1 MIGSV
6 QRQTSLFYA
15 AFAEQADLI
24 QDPELDELDAI
35 LDDEELVD
43 LVRQALKGRRP
54 RSAKTGR
61 RGIAPD
67 RLLRCAILKTRRGWS
82 LRELEREVRASLLYR
97 HFTRFEADPIP
108 KFSTFS
114 RSFALLDDELLH
126 RLNERVVKKAVE
138 AKVTRGER
146 LRTDTTVTET
156 NIHHPTDSTLLEDGV
171 RVLTRGLRQLSEVCT
186 PGAIKVV
193 DKAKSTKRQVLA
205 IHTAAK
211 AFTDGSKEKLVGAY
225 KKLVGIAGGVLRKAR
240 QTAQAVSDGKIAVVG
255 SIKEQVVATAIVEE
269 IHRDEPLEPQVIAQ
283 TKARVFRGDTHF
295 PGKIVSLFEPH
306 TQIIRKGKAHKPTEF
321 GRLIRVDEVD
331 GGIVSNYEVVEGNAS
346 DQDSWAPSLTQ
357 HEELFGRPP
366 RVATADRGF
375 HSAKNVRLAAERG
388 VKRIALPAKGRASKA
403 QAALQKQRWFKK
415 ALGWRSGVE
424 ARIGTLKHRLGMD
437 RARFKH
443 ERGFKRSVGF
453 SVITNNVVSLARG
466 VVRRR
471 AAGDAA

>member
-1 MIGSV
+1 M
-6 QRQTSLFYA
+6 
-15 AFAEQADLI
+15 
-24 QDPELDELDAI
+24 
-35 LDDEELVD
+35 
-43 LVRQALKGRRP
+43 
-54 RSAKTGR
+54 
-61 RGIAPD
+61 
-67 RLLRCAILKTRRGWS
+67 
-82 LRELEREVRASLLYR
+82 
-97 HFTRFEADPIP
+97 
-108 KFSTFS
+108 
-114 RSFALLDDELLH
+114 
-126 RLNERVVKKAVE
+126 
-138 AKVTRGER
+138 
-146 LRTDTTVTET
+146 
-156 NIHHPTDSTLLEDGV
+156 
-171 RVLTRGLRQLSEVCT
+171 
-186 PGAIKVV
+186 
-193 DKAKSTKRQVLA
+193 LA

-240 QTAQAVSDGKIAVVG
+240 QTAQAVSDGKNAVVG

-269 IHRDEPLEPQVIAQ
+269 IHRYEPLVKQVIAQ

-403 QAALQKQRWFKK
+403 QAALQTALVQEGARLAIRGRGSHRHAEAPTGDGPREVQARERLQAVGRVQR
-415 ALGWRSGVE
+415 
-424 ARIGTLKHRLGMD
+424 H
-437 RARFKH
+437 H
-443 ERGFKRSVGF
+443 EQ
-453 SVITNNVVSLARG
+453 RG
-466 VVRRR
+466 VPCSPGR
-471 AAGDAA
+471 